1 MINLINTYKNLKMVA
16 KKLDIAVEDR
26 VVKTKS
32 NLKNESFFILMNH
45 LLLCIIQMKIINIK

>member
-45 LLLCIIQMKIINIK
+45 FLF